1 MNFCLH
7 RICLN
12 KLFKVQNSINYVRA
26 RKLCLEC
33 KKLSDKVEKL
43 KSFDEFDKSL
53 VSFSENFSSTFLP
66 RKSTSLAYFINSSKS
81 LQSLLNFGVQL
92 YKIEKTN
99 PEAIDFLAKL
109 DFLTEIRPKLIFLN
123 DLGITPNE
131 FGEVLTKNPEILHS
145 NYSTE
150 KLKEVLVIIS
160 LKTIF
165 TF

>member
-1 MNFCLH
+1 MNLNLHRFCLNN
-7 RICLN
+7 IL
-12 KLFKVQNSINYVRA
+12 KVQSSFRNVGA

-33 KKLSDKVEKL
+33 KKLNNKVEEL

-53 VSFSENFSSTFLP
+53 ISYSENVSSTFLP

-92 YKIEKTN
+92 YKIEKSN
-99 PEAIDFLAKL
+99 PEAIDLLAKL

-123 DLGITPNE
+123 NLGITPNE
-131 FGEVLTKNPEILHS
+131 FGEVLTKNPEILYS

-150 KLKEVLVIIS
+150 KLKEVLVLLIR
-160 LKTIF
+160 
-165 TF
+165 